1 MPSEVASLRRPGG
14 GSLFNAIVLLILLY
28 GSETW
33 KSLKEKLPK
42 QVLSWTP
49 DGSRRR
55 GRPKEAWRRTIRSD
69 IRAKELNAEEFE
81 NVAARRE
88 DWKRFIADLWAS
100 LVKKN

>member
-1 MPSEVASLRRPGG
+1 MPSGVASLRRPGC
-14 GSLFNAIVLLILLY
+14 GSLFNATVLFIQLY

-33 KSLKEKLPK
+33 KGLREKLPK

-49 DGSRRR
+49 ERSRRR

-81 NVAARRE
+81 NVAAKRE
-88 DWKRFIADLWAS
+88 DWKRFNADLWTS
-100 LVKKN
+100 